1 MTLIAALGHL
11 TRDVVAGG
19 EPRPGGGVFWS
30 TRALAHLGADAVVS
44 AACSAEDRT
53 SLVPPLEAFGLP
65 VTWVESSATTAYSF
79 HYEGDR
85 RIMWQDAV
93 GDPWTPEQ
101 AVEAAADALW
111 INVCA
116 LTRTD
121 FPADTLAALAADGR
135 QLLVDLQGLVRTATV
150 GPLHTDEHIGDVLR
164 HVEVLKL
171 NDEEAET
178 LIGSADPERLHSLAV
193 PEVVLTLGSKGAW
206 VVTPTSSSTCRPSRW
221 RVTSTRREPAT
232 PTRSPT
238 SSSVPPEPSPSRR
251 LGWPRRRCPRSS
263 RPPRDGTR
271 RVRRRRRARRSR
283 RPRSGR
289 RGRAH
294 GQRAWRA
301 ADLDALRDLDPLP
314 PIDEL
319 VPAEVAGD
327 RAGSRSRRGILPAR
341 PEHARLPAAAEPAMQ
356 FAGHPRIGRSRTT
369 SGESAATAS
378 SLGKRDDDVRRT
390 VVVDLDRGPS
400 ARCRARE
407 EASSSVI
414 RLDGRDWLL
423 HAPER
428 ESRPTRRARPRPGT
442 SPGAGLELDDT
453 ALERLREHPGRPED
467 RDDPRT
473 ASRDRVED
481 SDASGASLLGGQH
494 ERRLREADLER
505 ERLHRLRVDLARVGE
520 DGELISL
527 ERGCR

>member
-44 AACSAEDRT
+44 AACSAEDRP

-79 HYEGDR
+79 HYEGER

-101 AVEAAADALW
+101 VVEAAADAVW

-178 LIGSADPERLHSLAV
+178 LVGSADPERLHSLGV

-206 VVTPTSSSTCRPSRW
+206 VVTPDLVEHVPAVPVEGDVDPTGAGDTYS
-221 RVTSTRREPAT
+221 VTYI
-232 PTRSPT
+232 
-238 SSSVPPEPSPSRR
+238 V
-251 LGWPRRRCPRSS
+251 
-263 RPPRDGTR
+263 
-271 RVRRRRRARRSR
+271 
-283 RPRSGR
+283 
-289 RGRAH
+289 
-294 GQRAWRA
+294 QRA
-301 ADLDALRDLDPLP
+301 
-314 PIDEL
+314 
-319 VPAEVAGD
+319 AG
-327 RAGSRSRRGILPAR
+327 
-341 PEHARLPAAAEPAMQ
+341 AEPVEAARVAASTVST
-356 FAGHPRIGRSRTT
+356 FLT
-369 SGESAATAS
+369 SG
-378 SLGKRDDDVRRT
+378 
-390 VVVDLDRGPS
+390 
-400 ARCRARE
+400 
-407 EASSSVI
+407 
-414 RLDGRDWLL
+414 
-423 HAPER
+423 
-428 ESRPTRRARPRPGT
+428 
-442 SPGAGLELDDT
+442 
-453 ALERLREHPGRPED
+453 
-467 RDDPRT
+467 
-473 ASRDRVED
+473 
-481 SDASGASLLGGQH
+481 
-494 ERRLREADLER
+494 
-505 ERLHRLRVDLARVGE
+505 
-520 DGELISL
+520 
-527 ERGCR
+527 